1 MIRTTL
7 TRLTALW
14 IPLMRDTSCPC
25 VKTSHFSYIRAVWL
39 SMFDAKRKVHKGE
52 ESIRNPYVRNCLN
65 IMSEIMSHEKDEIQK
80 KAKNPYMNT
89 CILDEIKKSKIDQL
103 NIRKEKCKGTGRD
116 IAEVI

>member
-14 IPLMRDTSCPC
+14 IPLMRNTSCPC
-25 VKTSHFSYIRAVWL
+25 VKTSHFSFIHAVWL

-80 KAKNPYMNT
+80 KDMNT
-89 CILDEIKKSKIDQL
+89 YRYILDEIKKSKIDQL
-103 NIRKEKCKGTGRD
+103 NIGKEKCNWTGRD